1 MSNYLWIIILF
12 RVPFDFDIGTE
23 PMLGLKLSPIYQKM
37 DTYFF
42 GQLVR
47 SIISF
52 DDFIVRDTHRLKT

>member
-1 MSNYLWIIILF
+1 MF
-12 RVPFDFDIGTE
+12 
-23 PMLGLKLSPIYQKM
+23 GLKLSPIYQKM

-52 DDFIVRDTHRLKT
+52 NDFIVRDTHRLKT